1 MLCPPSNAGDVWGQ
15 LTVEAQNEIM
25 AGALAIRRIREHED
39 YTRWVQVGRAL
50 LRLQEEALYLTRSNA
65 PHGRAYTR
73 MRAELGRRV
82 PDLERVHNT
91 SKAHAVWL
99 AKNYEAVET
108 WRATLAANQREQL
121 NHPSVLKRRFEAA
134 TTIATAAR
142 PAADKTAI
150 IAAQEERIDALER
163 QTSKVAGDQFNL
175 KADPPRM
182 IARIL
187 IEEISITRA
196 EGLVRALTAQLKA
209 VKRAAAQAPAP
220 RRK

>member
-1 MLCPPSNAGDVWGQ
+1 MSARSSTAITRRRRSAGSK
-15 LTVEAQNEIM
+15 
-25 AGALAIRRIREHED
+25 RR
-39 YTRWVQVGRAL
+39 
-50 LRLQEEALYLTRSNA
+50 
-65 PHGRAYTR
+65 
-73 MRAELGRRV
+73 
-82 PDLERVHNT
+82 

-121 NHPSVLKRRFEAA
+121 NHPSVLKRRFAAA
-134 TTIATAAR
+134 TTIATAGR
-142 PAADKTAI
+142 PASDKTAI

-163 QTSKVAGDQFNL
+163 QTGKVAGDQFNL
-175 KADPPRM
+175 KVDPPRM

-187 IEEISITRA
+187 IEGMSVARA
-196 EGLVRALTAQLKA
+196 EDLVRALTIQLKA